1 MDVSILPRV
10 DDKALEFEINIQ
22 DAQFN
27 LEGKYFLRLSIQTL
41 HTKDY
46 SKVQVKKGDI
56 TDFDNRYEAET
67 NTVAQKETTAL
78 VKFRENKFTFRLPQ
92 GEVYT
97 SIR

>member
-1 MDVSILPRV
+1 MDDSILPRV

-41 HTKDY
+41 HTRDY

-56 TDFDNRYEAET
+56 TYFDNRYEAET
-67 NTVAQKETTAL
+67 NTVAQKETTSL
-78 VKFRENKFTFRLPQ
+78 VKFHENKFTFRLPQ
-92 GEVYT
+92 GEACT
-97 SIR
+97 SFR